1 MTDDLATQI
10 LADAARCPLAHEP
23 LVTLGGRLSAVDG
36 LAFDA
41 LLARA
46 IAQRRDD
53 AALALVAASALAGRP
68 VDVARIRWL
77 LTRLVDPFRFAV
89 AVAAVAGDR
98 RGVLLELIVG
108 HKLALEV
115 APTAHA
121 AVCVLA
127 SEGEPLA
134 REVARELRM
143 LAHGDFT
150 EAERAVLGAVADLY
164 RDPWLEL
171 VLGDGVEAFRAGS
184 YAREVALALDCARRP
199 LAELVPARAE
209 GARPGV
215 SGFAIVRPTRRV
227 GRNDPCPCGSGRKY
241 KKCCALT
248 EARRVA
254 DPSPVGGRA
263 LAEVDHT
270 DLVAALPSEEIAR
283 MLSDELAT
291 LDIARLS
298 RGQLEEGALALARDG
313 AVDLA
318 QRWASAAEARRAA
331 GEPAESDAPVWD
343 EDELDAVAGP
353 DPGVGDD
360 ARDAEPPSASIV
372 GLRARMVREAL
383 AYGSRDTARALAR
396 GIDRAV
402 ADPLLRIELDL
413 IDGAEGAMDALDRY
427 LALVVSRG
435 SGIEVLD
442 VAYIVTSLWPALGL
456 VFARGGLDLVPP
468 EWLEPLLEC
477 TTSARD
483 RLHLDP
489 FEVAWDL
496 VDSLEGGGAFELER
510 QEWEDVEARLRSE
523 AIASRGKAREESERA
538 KALARRVRDLEAEV
552 EDLKKKA
559 GR

>member
-23 LVTLGGRLSAVDG
+23 LVALGGRLSALDV

-121 AVCVLA
+121 AVCGLA
-127 SEGEPLA
+127 PGGEPLPRA
-134 REVARELRM
+134 VACELRT

-150 EAERAVLGAVADLY
+150 EAERAVLGAVADVY

-199 LAELVPARAE
+199 LAELLPARAE

-248 EARRVA
+248 EAGRVA

-263 LAEVDHT
+263 LAEVDPT

-291 LDIARLS
+291 LDVARLS
-298 RGQLEEGALALARDG
+298 RGQLEVGALALARGG

-343 EDELDAVAGP
+343 EDEL
-353 DPGVGDD
+353 DD

-396 GIDRAV
+396 GIDRAA

-413 IDGAEGAMDALDRY
+413 IDGAEGAVDALDRY
-427 LALVVSRG
+427 LATVVSQG
-435 SGIEVLD
+435 SGVEVLD
-442 VAYIVTSLWPALGL
+442 IAYIVTSLWPALGL

-510 QEWEDVEARLRSE
+510 QEWADVEARLRAE